1 MALPLPTDPPEGAP
15 LGEARPSLVALA
27 GRYRRRR
34 RLPWFSG
41 TVLALFILTG
51 LFGPFVAP
59 YSERHI
65 DLSVSQE
72 PPVGFGGTWSHP
84 LGTDK
89 LGHDVLSRLIYGN
102 RVALLVSLAV
112 VVLAGLVGVIIAL
125 VAGYRGG
132 RLDAFLMRTTDAALA
147 FPVLLFAIVWVGVF
161 GPSTKNVIV
170 ILAIAFWPSY
180 ARVLR
185 SEVLRIKTMDYATM
199 AKTMGASGGWVVRRH
214 VLPNIVPTLL
224 VLLSLQLGLAIV
236 AEGSLSFLGLGVPP
250 PAASWGGML
259 ADGREYLNDLSHG
272 WWLAVMPG
280 VALSITVLATNMFG
294 DWLRVNNDPTTKR

>member
-1 MALPLPTDPPEGAP
+1 VVLPLQVDSAP
-15 LGEARPSLVALA
+15 DAA
-27 GRYRRRR
+27 GPATTPGRRARRRH
-34 RLPWFSG
+34 LPWFSG

-51 LFGPFVAP
+51 LFGPFIAP
-59 YSERHI
+59 YEQQDI
-65 DLSVSQE
+65 DLANNLQ
-72 PPVGFGGTWSHP
+72 PPMLWGGSWRHP
-84 LGTDK
+84 LGTDD
-89 LGHDVLSRLIYGN
+89 LGRDMLSRLIYGN

-112 VVLAGLVGVIIAL
+112 VVIAGLIGVLVAI

-132 RLDAFLMRTTDAALA
+132 RVDAFLMRTTDASLA

-161 GPSTKNVIV
+161 GASTRNVIV

-185 SEVLRIKTMDYATM
+185 SEVLRVKTMDFVTM
-199 AKTMGASGGWVVRRH
+199 TRTMGGGGRWIVLRH
-214 VLPNIVPTLL
+214 ILPNIVPTLL
-224 VLLSLQLGLAIV
+224 VLLSLQLGLAII

-259 ADGREYLNDLSHG
+259 SDGRKHLEDG
-272 WWLAVMPG
+272 WWIPVLPG
-280 VALSITVLATNMFG
+280 IALSLTVLATNMFG